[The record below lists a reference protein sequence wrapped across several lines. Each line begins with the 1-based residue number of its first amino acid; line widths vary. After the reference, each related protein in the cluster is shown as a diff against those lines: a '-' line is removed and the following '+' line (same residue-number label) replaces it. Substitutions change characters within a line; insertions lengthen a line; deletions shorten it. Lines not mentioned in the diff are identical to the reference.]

1 MWAEVDNR
9 IRRALA
15 GVRNAYRGVV
25 ALARVDGPVAI
36 IQLDGLDGEKI
47 SAEYMQHFG
56 LASRP
61 PKGSQ
66 CVMVAL
72 GGRTGHSVVIAT
84 EHGEYRFKQLE
95 DGEVALY
102 SMDGAV
108 IHLKRGKI
116 VDVQCDE
123 YRVSC
128 KTYAVSASAGATFT
142 TPDLT
147 ASDKITAKTDVVVGE
162 ISLVGHHHKVGG
174 VDSTVPIL

>member
-1 MWAEVDNR
+1 MWREVDNR

-15 GVRNAYRGVV
+15 GVRNAYRGIV
-25 ALARVDGPVAI
+25 ALSRVDGPVAI
-36 IQLDGLDGEKI
+36 VQLDGLPGEKN
-47 SAEYMQHFG
+47 SAEMMQHFG
-56 LASRP
+56 FASRP
-61 PKGSQ
+61 PAGSH

-84 EHGEYRFKQLE
+84 EHGEYRFKQLA

-108 IHLKRGKI
+108 IHLKKGKI

-128 KTYAVSASAGATFT
+128 KTYAVNASASASFE
-142 TPDLT
+142 TPTLT
-147 ASDKITAKTDVVVGE
+147 ASDKITAKTDVVAGKT
-162 ISLVGHHHKVGG
+162 SLVGHAHQVGP
-174 VDSTVPIL
+174 VTSTQPI